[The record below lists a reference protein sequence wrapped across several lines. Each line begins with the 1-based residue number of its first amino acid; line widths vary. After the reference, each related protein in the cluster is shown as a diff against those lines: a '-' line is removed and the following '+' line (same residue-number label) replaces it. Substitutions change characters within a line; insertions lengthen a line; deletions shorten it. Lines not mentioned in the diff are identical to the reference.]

1 MRRHVC
7 IYYRWSQIATHLPGR
22 TDNEI
27 KNFWNSCIK
36 KKLRQVGIDPNT
48 HMNNTTT
55 KLVNVLPLVKELQFK
70 ISLHCYK
77 RQEGTGLEIHK

>member
-1 MRRHVC
+1 
-7 IYYRWSQIATHLPGR
+7 
-22 TDNEI
+22 
-27 KNFWNSCIK
+27 
-36 KKLRQVGIDPNT
+36 
-48 HMNNTTT
+48 MNNTTT